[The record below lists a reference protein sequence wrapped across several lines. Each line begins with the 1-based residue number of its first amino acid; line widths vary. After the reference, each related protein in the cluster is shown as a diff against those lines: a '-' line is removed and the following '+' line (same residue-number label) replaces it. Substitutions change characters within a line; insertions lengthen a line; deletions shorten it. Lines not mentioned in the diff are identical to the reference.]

1 MRVALLVV
9 AVGDDHLRALAADDR
24 DQPAD
29 GLVEVG
35 AWRSSAGSAFASR
48 VGHARVAVAE
58 HDDLVVADDLGR
70 ARELLAC
77 APRAGRSRT
86 SGRSIAGLRMSPASP
101 PVQHTSTRAHALVVV
116 PGDRAGAL
124 RRLVVGV
131 GVHGQEAQLV
141 HAPHASQTEC
151 MKVAFVGSLSTGK
164 TTLANLFAREW
175 DYPLLPEVAR
185 EVVELGFPLD
195 QSATA
200 ETETLIFL
208 KQWRA
213 ELLHEDYVAD
223 RSIYDVLAY
232 ADWVMENAEPSA
244 RRTTCGSSRG
254 RWRPRDLRA
263 RYDFVFYLPIE
274 FPIVLD
280 GLRPD
285 DTGFQADID
294 RRIRGLLELHDVAHH
309 TLSGSVEERQEQVR
323 KVVAA
328 AA

>member
-1 MRVALLVV
+1 M
-9 AVGDDHLRALAADDR
+9 
-24 DQPAD
+24 
-29 GLVEVG
+29 
-35 AWRSSAGSAFASR
+35 
-48 VGHARVAVAE
+48 
-58 HDDLVVADDLGR
+58 
-70 ARELLAC
+70 
-77 APRAGRSRT
+77 
-86 SGRSIAGLRMSPASP
+86 AGLRMSPASP
-101 PVQHTSTRAHALVVV
+101 PVQHTSTARAPSSWYL
-116 PGDRAGAL
+116 RTEAGPLDASSSGWACTVSRRNWSTRPTQARL
-124 RRLVVGV
+124 RF
-131 GVHGQEAQLV
+131 
-141 HAPHASQTEC
+141 

-195 QSATA
+195 QTATA

-232 ADWVMENAEPSA
+232 GDWGMENAAERKENPLWLE
-244 RRTTCGSSRG
+244 SRALATG
-254 RWRPRDLRA
+254 DLRA

-285 DTGFQADID
+285 DNDFQADID
-294 RRIRGLLELHDVAHH
+294 RRIRHLLELHDVAHH
-309 TLSGSVEERQEQVR
+309 TLSGSVEERQEHVR
-323 KVVAA
+323 KGVAA
-328 AA
+328 GSWRRPP